1 MGNLIQTNASKEGS
15 LYYAG
20 EGFSMQNATVLLQVK
35 ADTQIQPVF
44 MNLKA
49 FNNNNEKF
57 ILGDGKFGY
66 PINYKGV
73 LGY

>member
-1 MGNLIQTNASKEGS
+1 
-15 LYYAG
+15 
-20 EGFSMQNATVLLQVK
+20 MQNATVLLQVDAK
-35 ADTQIQPVF
+35 AQIQPVF

-57 ILGDGKFGY
+57 MLDGQFGY

>member
-1 MGNLIQTNASKEGS
+1 MFVWLSCCRKNAEAKKYNVM
-15 LYYAG
+15 L
-20 EGFSMQNATVLLQVK
+20 TVK

>member
-1 MGNLIQTNASKEGS
+1 MYGFHGVEKRKNAEAKKYSVM
-15 LYYAG
+15 L
-20 EGFSMQNATVLLQVK
+20 TVK

>member
-1 MGNLIQTNASKEGS
+1 MQGVIVWLAGCIKNAEAKKYNVM
-15 LYYAG
+15 L
-20 EGFSMQNATVLLQVK
+20 TVK
-35 ADTQIQPVF
+35 ADTQIKPVF

-57 ILGDGKFGY
+57 MLDGQFGY

>member
-1 MGNLIQTNASKEGS
+1 MLT
-15 LYYAG
+15 
-20 EGFSMQNATVLLQVK
+20 VK
-35 ADTQIQPVF
+35 ADTQIKPVF

-57 ILGDGKFGY
+57 MLDGQFGY

>member
-1 MGNLIQTNASKEGS
+1 MKKYNVMLT
-15 LYYAG
+15 
-20 EGFSMQNATVLLQVK
+20 VK
-35 ADTQIQPVF
+35 ADTQIKPVF

-57 ILGDGKFGY
+57 ILGDGQFGY

>member
-1 MGNLIQTNASKEGS
+1 MLT
-15 LYYAG
+15 
-20 EGFSMQNATVLLQVK
+20 VK

>member
-1 MGNLIQTNASKEGS
+1 MVKYPIHLRD
-15 LYYAG
+15 LFYYAG
-20 EGFSMQNATVLLQVK
+20 EGFSMQNATVLLQVDAK
-35 ADTQIQPVF
+35 AQIRPVF

-57 ILGDGKFGY
+57 MLDGQFGY

>member
-1 MGNLIQTNASKEGS
+1 MKKYNVMLT
-15 LYYAG
+15 
-20 EGFSMQNATVLLQVK
+20 VK

>member
-1 MGNLIQTNASKEGS
+1 MV
-15 LYYAG
+15 
-20 EGFSMQNATVLLQVK
+20 ATVFAGCRKKAEAKKYNVVLTVK
-35 ADTQIQPVF
+35 ADTQIKPVF

-57 ILGDGKFGY
+57 MLDGQFGY

>member
-1 MGNLIQTNASKEGS
+1 MFVWLSWCRKNAEAKKYNVM
-15 LYYAG
+15 L
-20 EGFSMQNATVLLQVK
+20 TVK
-35 ADTQIQPVF
+35 ADTQIKPVF